1 MCHPTSASP
10 RRLSQPCGTHRNNH
24 TTRTIKKQ
32 SENEGMTNL
41 AQPRENAAL
50 EAGDPATTTPAA
62 TDCWDVATVDHRQ
75 RAYQAIWCSGVLD
88 AAIEMA
94 LGLAMT

>member
-1 MCHPTSASP
+1 
-10 RRLSQPCGTHRNNH
+10 
-24 TTRTIKKQ
+24 
-32 SENEGMTNL
+32 MTNL

-75 RAYQAIWCSGVLD
+75 RSYQALVGAGWRD
-88 AAIEMA
+88 AAIEI
-94 LGLAMT
+94 GLRLAINQGPVGRASQYRGER